1 MCQPITPPQPHPH
14 PFSDARTPRMQ
25 QNLPGCLRTKAHSP
39 TTPAAFSLQLPHP
52 CHAPRSINLSPTLC
66 QSPLQ
71 ARYVYPQE
79 FPASAPCPDLAAP
92 SCVRNVHTD
101 PHTGVPLL
109 ARPSL
114 LCDSEAGGCPLDP
127 TSDSSGTRPCS
138 GCLLLVNLKAALPG
152 AEAEQIAA
160 AQAER

>member
-1 MCQPITPPQPHPH
+1 MCQPITLPQPHAH

-39 TTPAAFSLQLPHP
+39 TTPSPMPCTLFHQPVSHPMPESPSGPLRLPP
-52 CHAPRSINLSPTLC
+52 
-66 QSPLQ
+66 
-71 ARYVYPQE
+71 E
-79 FPASAPCPDLAAP
+79 FPASAPCPDPAAP

-101 PHTGVPLL
+101 PHAGVPLL

-114 LCDSEAGGCPLDP
+114 LCDSEAGRCPLDP